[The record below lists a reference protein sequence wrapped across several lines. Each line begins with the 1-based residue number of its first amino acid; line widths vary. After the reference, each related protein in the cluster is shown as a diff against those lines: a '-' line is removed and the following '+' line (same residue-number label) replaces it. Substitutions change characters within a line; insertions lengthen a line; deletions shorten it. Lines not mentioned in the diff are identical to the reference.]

1 MNSSMNQMV
10 GSIKNLQVI
19 IHLALLVVV
28 IPGNASIFLHYI
40 DEIIAFDFY
49 DMTEYTDAIFAL

>member
-1 MNSSMNQMV
+1 MNQMV